1 MAVFNPGDKQETADP
16 KIEVTVSQAN
26 PIKVGTHRFQLVVVD
41 NEGNES
47 AAAIAEV
54 LVRDLE
60 RPTAKLEI
68 QPKSVEFGKS
78 FVLLGSDSSDV
89 PPGTIKRFIWTR
101 LD

>member
-1 MAVFNPGDKQETADP
+1 MAVFNPGDKQETADG
-16 KIEVTVSQAN
+16 KIEVTVTAAN

-41 NEGNES
+41 NDGNES
-47 AAAIAEV
+47 EPSIAEV
-54 LVRDLE
+54 LVTDLQ

-78 FVLLGSDSSDV
+78 FVLVGTGSSDV
-89 PPGTIKRFIWTR
+89 GSGTIKRFIWTR